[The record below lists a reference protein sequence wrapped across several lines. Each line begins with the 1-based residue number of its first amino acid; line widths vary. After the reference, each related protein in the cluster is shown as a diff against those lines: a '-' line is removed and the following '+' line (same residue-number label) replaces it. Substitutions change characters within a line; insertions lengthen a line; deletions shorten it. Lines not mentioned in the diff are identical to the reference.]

1 VENDLRKQ
9 LQEEREAA
17 SKIRNKLETD
27 LKRVSGHLQAE
38 KDRFIA
44 ELRAERETS
53 AKVRLE
59 LGNIVR
65 EAAGNIRS
73 LRTENKRLLSELQT
87 AETKDRSLCVFIITT
102 IFQCTFSSNVASR
115 TVNDFDVF
123 LASHLLIQL
132 LEHGQF
138 L

>member
-1 VENDLRKQ
+1 MENDLRKQ

-44 ELRAERETS
+44 ELWAERETS
-53 AKVRLE
+53 ARVRLE

-73 LRTENKRLLSELQT
+73 LRTENKRLLSELET
-87 AETKDRSLCVFIITT
+87 AETKDRSLCVFIITADIT
-102 IFQCTFSSNVASR
+102 MAR
-115 TVNDFDVF
+115 
-123 LASHLLIQL
+123 SHRCY
-132 LEHGQF
+132 F
-138 L
+138 